1 MKDSTDHAISAT
13 RPVAILGRACRLPG
27 ARSVDQFWRLL
38 LDGRCAIG
46 AIGRDR
52 WQTER
57 YHHPRPGV
65 PGKSYTFAAGLI
77 EGVWAFDATAFGI
90 SPREAVQMDPQQ
102 RLALMLTSEA
112 LEDAGLPPSVL
123 RGERVGVYAGASS
136 LDHGNLRLF
145 DTAGIDGAT
154 MTGNSLALI
163 ANRVSHAFD
172 FRGESLTIDTAC
184 SASLVALHHAVGAL
198 RRGDI
203 SLAVVIGV
211 NVLLSPLPFIGFS
224 AARML
229 SPKGI
234 CHPFGAEAAGYVR
247 GEGAVAL
254 ILARSDD
261 ALARRGHHGE
271 IIATGV
277 NADGHTF
284 GVAQPCAASQATLL
298 RAVHSKAGIAPDDL
312 AFVEAHGTGTRAGD
326 AAEAMALGEAV
337 AGWRSRPL
345 PIGSLKGNIGH
356 LEPAAGLAG
365 VLKASLAL
373 ERGVYPPTLSGHSL
387 NPDIPF
393 EGLNLSVTRQAVPL
407 NDGAGGVAG
416 VSAFGFGGANA
427 HVVIA
432 RGTRGEAGTAAP
444 RSGSS
449 PARSD
454 VAGKPLGMAGLLCFT
469 ARCGGALAAMAER
482 CHSIIDE
489 AGEDPAH
496 LAAALAHRRDLM
508 EERAAILTGDDTGLK
523 AALAAAAQQAPHPAL
538 ARGRAIAPAA
548 KTALVFSG
556 NGAQWAGMGIVAYQS
571 NPAFA
576 LAFDTVSRHVH
587 ALGGPDL
594 VEAMSDAALSERL
607 CQAAIAQPLLFAIEA
622 ALADCLVG
630 MGLKVAAVIGHSVGE
645 VAAAYASGA
654 LTLDDAARLIIE
666 RSRHQEP
673 SRGTGTI
680 AAVQLSPEATETI
693 LREHGFKD
701 VCIAAFNSPQSVTV
715 SGSHE
720 GIRRFHGIVS
730 SAEVRCK
737 ILDID
742 YPFHSPAMDPCRDAL
757 VASLS
762 CLKPTRSRVPFVST
776 VTGEVCE
783 GASLD
788 AGYWWRNV
796 REPVLFSA
804 AVEAAS
810 RLGCD
815 IFLEVG
821 PRPILLKYLNEC
833 LAGSERPSAVLA
845 TLGRQDSAAADPV
858 RMSLA
863 RAFVNGAALDIP
875 RAFGEDPAGEIA
887 LPAYPWQ
894 VSEFRIAQT
903 GEAYPG
909 AGGAQEPP
917 CHPLIG
923 VQAIAGAPVW
933 RCHLDAETLPWLN
946 DHKLAG
952 RTTLPGAALAEMA
965 AAAAC
970 KWLGSQAV
978 EIGDLDIALPLI
990 LRQGECREV
999 EVRLLP
1005 ESARIVILSRPRL
1018 AGEAWETHATCRFR
1032 ALSDTQA
1039 QPVPAG
1045 PANVPVP
1052 AEDHPCYARLAKAG
1066 LDYGP
1071 AFRRLGHAETGPGG
1085 EFMGG
1090 EIRASLKP
1098 AGADLHPAH
1107 AFDPTALDAALHA
1120 LACLPDDALRR
1131 AGEAF
1136 VPVRMA
1142 TLRLY
1147 RPQAQA
1153 HAARLRVTA
1162 RTPLSMTVDLVLTD
1176 EAGHAFLSVEGLRL
1190 QAASLVPALHLD
1202 EMALTW
1208 RTKPVGLPG
1217 RAGTVDSG
1225 RMRAALELAIE
1236 RVRGHC
1242 GETEAAREA
1251 RLLLEAGAHRLAFNV
1266 LRSLAD
1272 GDGRL
1277 DPAALRRTGRLHD
1290 ARAGYLEALAHR
1302 LAAAG
1307 VVTFENSGY
1316 RIVQDPALPALDAIL
1331 KTVIADHPEW
1341 GADCVIL
1348 SHASTILPGCL
1359 QSPPVHGVFMA
1370 ATREQVV
1377 REGPRHARRRQALV
1391 AALSAVAES
1400 RGNGDP
1406 LRVAQLDAHDPF
1418 LALALRPHWQNGT
1431 LTLCLHPGSPAAG
1444 HRLRYALPPSPNL
1457 DVRAYQSLDKAMAG
1471 PASPFDIV
1479 CLLSDPSSDAAAD
1492 GLAALAGRM
1501 LHGGGLFLLSPAP
1514 DSLLLEI
1521 ALGLEAG
1528 WFPENAT
1535 VEAAA
1540 PRRAA
1545 ALWRRALA
1553 RSGFAPP
1560 EHMACEDI
1568 LLPAICLKTATAAS
1582 PASSVHPGESRA
1594 RVLAPSGRLAF
1605 AAAIRDRL
1613 REHGFDAGMAAM
1625 DGLDTGAAQ
1634 PAPPHGTASSGGHA
1648 IVLLDPAHDDG
1659 TASETISRCLTRLQ
1673 SVLAMPD
1680 APRHV
1685 WICIEGG
1692 LDHLIPETCLD
1703 PAAAALWAAARAVAN
1718 EAPRHQVRLVDF
1730 DHALSDAEKAE
1741 RLASWIAAPGEET
1754 ELRLGR
1760 TGALCPSVL
1769 AGSHALRDE
1778 PGGTRDGETAA
1789 RLILAKPASANRVRL
1804 KTIDR
1809 RAPAPGEVE
1818 IAVAAAGLNF
1828 RDVMWATGSLPEEA
1842 MEDGFAGA
1850 SIGFECAGT
1859 VARLGD
1865 GVADLAVGDRVAA
1878 MAPSAISSHVIAQRC
1893 AVVKLPPDMPLCA
1906 AATMPTAFVTA
1917 HHALVR
1923 LARIER
1929 GEWLLIHGAA
1939 GGVGLAALQI
1949 AKARGARVIATAG
1962 APEKRSLL
1970 GTLGAEH
1977 VLNSRTLAFAD
1988 EVRALT
1994 GGVDVVLNSLSGE
2007 AMEQS
2012 LRLLKPFGRF
2022 IELGKRDVFAGTMVS
2037 LRPLRR
2043 NVSYFAVDADQLLS
2057 ARPESARELL
2067 GDILAEME
2075 SGRYTALPY
2084 RVFPAAEAGQAI
2096 RLMQQSGHVGKIVVA
2111 APAPQDCPGE
2121 RTDAR
2126 FAPCPEGIHIIM
2138 GGLGGVGARLGEWL
2152 ADLGAR
2158 HIVLAGRSG
2167 NAQPDAE
2174 ATLAALRQRPIRVR
2188 LEACDVT
2195 DTAALDAFLVRL
2207 RAEGPITGI
2216 IHAAM
2221 ALDDAP
2227 FLHLRDERITAVL
2240 RPKIEGATHLD
2251 RLTRADRLD
2260 YFVMLSSLS
2269 AMIGNPGQ
2277 VPYAA
2282 ANAYLE
2288 ALAERRRREGL
2299 PALAIGF
2306 GAIADAGYLK
2316 RNPAVA
2322 ETLARR
2328 TGGRALAIAEVC
2340 GALGELL
2347 AQGMRAPA
2355 SVTVARLA
2363 GHDASAMP
2371 AVLATPPFESVQR
2384 LVREAENGA
2393 EAPRDCLAEMISG
2406 ISESEA
2412 CETAARLIAAEVASI
2427 LRLPAESIDR
2437 RRTLG
2442 ELGMDSL
2449 MMVEFQLAMERR
2461 LGLDVSHLAGT
2472 PSHTIDAIASRL
2484 VRRIRSST
2492 QKDRSRDAD
2501 LIGTLS
2507 DIHIVPGGDDGAAL
2521 SLAAQ
2526 SPKRPALEESL
2537 AS

>member
-13 RPVAILGRACRLPG
+13 RSVAILGWACRLPG
-27 ARSVDQFWRLL
+27 ARRVDEFWRVLL
-38 LDGRCAIG
+38 KGRCAIG
-46 AIGRDR
+46 AIGLDR

-57 YHHPRPGV
+57 FYHPRPGV
-65 PGKSYTFAAGLI
+65 SGKSYTFAAGLI
-77 EGVWAFDATAFGI
+77 ENIWAFDATAFGI

-102 RLALMLTSEA
+102 RLALMLAFEA
-112 LEDAGLPPSVL
+112 LEDAGLAPSAL

-145 DTAGIDGAT
+145 DAAGIDGAT
-154 MTGNSLALI
+154 MTGNSLALV

-172 FRGESLTIDTAC
+172 FRGESLAIDTAC

-198 RRGDI
+198 RRGDV

-247 GEGAVAL
+247 GEGGVAL
-254 ILARSDD
+254 ILARSDE
-261 ALARRGHHGE
+261 ARARRSHHGE

-284 GVAQPCAASQATLL
+284 GIAQPCAASQATLL
-298 RAVHSKAGIAPDDL
+298 RAVHAKGGIAPDDL
-312 AFVEAHGTGTRAGD
+312 AFIEAHGTGTQAGD
-326 AAEAMALGEAV
+326 AAEAEALGVAV

-373 ERGVYPPTLSGHSL
+373 EHGLYPPTLSGRSL

-393 EGLNLSVTRQAVPL
+393 KALNLHVAQEAVRL
-407 NDGAGGVAG
+407 TEADGVLAGI
-416 VSAFGFGGANA
+416 SAFGFGGANA

-432 RGTRGEAGTAAP
+432 RGTRGEPGSAAP

-449 PARSD
+449 PAGSD
-454 VAGKPLGMAGLLCFT
+454 LPGKPSGIARLLCFT
-469 ARCGGALAAMAER
+469 ARCGGALAAMAHR
-482 CHSIIDE
+482 HHTIIDDE
-489 AGEDPAH
+489 GEDPAR

-508 EERAAILTGDDTGLK
+508 EERVAILTGDDAALK
-523 AALAAAAQQAPHPAL
+523 AALVAAAQQAPHPAL

-556 NGAQWAGMGIVAYQS
+556 NGAQWAGMGIVAYES
-571 NPAFA
+571 NQAFA
-576 LAFDTVSRHVH
+576 LAFDTVSRHIQ

-594 VEAMSDAALSERL
+594 VEAMRDAALSERL

-622 ALADCLVG
+622 ALTDCLVG

-654 LTLDDAARLIIE
+654 LTLDDAAQLIIE

-673 SRGTGTI
+673 SRGAGTI
-680 AAVQLSPEATETI
+680 AAAQLSPDAAETI

-730 SAEVRCK
+730 SAAVRCK

-742 YPFHSPAMDPCRDAL
+742 YPFHSPAMDPCRDPL
-757 VASLS
+757 IASLS
-762 CLKPTRSRVPFVST
+762 CLKPTRSQVPFVST
-776 VTGEVCE
+776 VTGKVCE
-783 GASLD
+783 GTSLD

-810 RLGCD
+810 RLGCEV
-815 IFLEVG
+815 FLEVG

-845 TLGRQDSAAADPV
+845 TLGWQDSAAADPV

-863 RAFVNGAALDIP
+863 RAFVNGAALDIT

-887 LPAYPWQ
+887 LPEYPWQ
-894 VSEFRIAQT
+894 LSEFRIAQT

-909 AGGAQEPP
+909 AGGGREPP

-933 RCHLDAETLPWLN
+933 RCHLDAETLPWLG

-952 RTTLPGAALAEMA
+952 RTTLPAAALAEMA
-965 AAAAC
+965 TAAAC
-970 KWLGSQAV
+970 GWLESQAV
-978 EIGDLDIALPLI
+978 EIGDLDITLPLI
-990 LRQGECREV
+990 FRQGECREV
-999 EVRLLP
+999 EVRLAP
-1005 ESARIVILSRPRL
+1005 ESGRVVILSRPRL
-1018 AGEAWETHATCRFR
+1018 AGAAWETHATCRFR
-1032 ALSDTQA
+1032 ALSNTQA
-1039 QPVPAG
+1039 QPAPAG
-1045 PANVPVP
+1045 LVNIPLP

-1071 AFRRLGHAETGPGG
+1071 AFRRLGHAQTEPGG
-1085 EFMGG
+1085 EIMGG
-1090 EIRASLKP
+1090 EVRASLKP
-1098 AGADLHPAH
+1098 ASTDVHPAH
-1107 AFDPTALDAALHA
+1107 LFDPIALDAALHA
-1120 LACLPDDALRR
+1120 LACLPDAALQN
-1131 AGEAF
+1131 AGAAF

-1142 TLRLY
+1142 SLRLY
-1147 RPQAQA
+1147 RPRLRA
-1153 HAARLRVTA
+1153 HAARLRIA
-1162 RTPLSMTVDLVLTD
+1162 GRTPRSMTVDLVLTD
-1176 EAGHAFLSVEGLRL
+1176 EAGHVFLSVEGLRL
-1190 QAASLVPALHLD
+1190 QAARLLPALNLE

-1208 RTKPVGLPG
+1208 RAKPVGLPG
-1217 RAGTVDSG
+1217 RARKVDTD
-1225 RMRAALELAIE
+1225 RMRAVLDHAMQRA
-1236 RVRGHC
+1236 RGHC
-1242 GETEAAREA
+1242 GETEKAREA
-1251 RLLLEAGAHRLAFNV
+1251 RLLLEAGAHRLAFDV

-1272 GDGRL
+1272 RDGRL
-1277 DPAALRRTGRLHD
+1277 DPAALRRTDRLHD

-1307 VVTFENSGY
+1307 VVTLDNRGY
-1316 RIVQDPALPALDAIL
+1316 CIAQDPALPALDAIL
-1331 KTVIADHPEW
+1331 RTVIADHPEW
-1341 GADCVIL
+1341 VADCVVL
-1348 SHASTILPGCL
+1348 SHAAAVLPLCL
-1359 QSPPVHGVFMA
+1359 PSPPEHGIFMA
-1370 ATREQVV
+1370 TTREHVV

-1391 AALSAVAES
+1391 AAISALAES

-1406 LRVAQLDAHDPF
+1406 LRVAQVDAHDAS

-1431 LTLCLHPGSPAAG
+1431 LTLCLHPGSPAAE
-1444 HRLRYALPPSPNL
+1444 HRLRDALPPSPHL
-1457 DVRAYQSLDKAMAG
+1457 DIKGYLCLDQAVPG
-1471 PASPFDIV
+1471 LASPFDIV

-1492 GLAALAGRM
+1492 GLAALAARM
-1501 LHGGGLFLLSPAP
+1501 LRAGGLFLLSPTP
-1514 DSLLLEI
+1514 DSVLLEV
-1521 ALGLEAG
+1521 ALGLEVG
-1528 WFPENAT
+1528 WFPETAT
-1535 VEAAA
+1535 VRAA
-1540 PRRAA
+1540 PGSASAMWRT
-1545 ALWRRALA
+1545 ALG
-1553 RSGFAPP
+1553 RSGFTLP
-1560 EHMACEDI
+1560 EGTACADI
-1568 LLPAICLKTATAAS
+1568 LLPAMCPETVTAAS
-1582 PASSVHPGESRA
+1582 PALSVHPGERGA
-1594 RVLAPSGRLAF
+1594 RVLAHAGQWPL

-1613 REHGFDAGMAAM
+1613 RERGFDADLAAM
-1625 DGLDTGAAQ
+1625 DGLDIRAAP
-1634 PAPPHGTASSGGHA
+1634 PAPPLDAASNGGHA
-1648 IVLLDPAHDDG
+1648 IVLLDPTRDG
-1659 TASETISRCLTRLQ
+1659 CTASETVSRCLARLQ
-1673 SVLAMPD
+1673 SVLTMPD
-1680 APRHV
+1680 ALRHV

-1692 LDHLIPETCLD
+1692 LDHLIAGTCLD

-1718 EAPRHQVRLVDF
+1718 EAPRNRIRLVDF
-1730 DHALSDAEKAE
+1730 DHGLSDAEKAE
-1741 RLASWIAAPGEET
+1741 RLAAWIAEPGEET

-1760 TGALCPSVL
+1760 TGALRPSVL
-1769 AGSHALRDE
+1769 AGSPTLQDE
-1778 PGGTRDGETAA
+1778 PGRTRDRETGACLTLAA
-1789 RLILAKPASANRVRL
+1789 PGSTNRVHL

-1859 VARLGD
+1859 VTRLGD
-1865 GVADLAVGDRVAA
+1865 GVADIAVGDRVAA
-1878 MAPSAISSHVIAQRC
+1878 MAPSAISSHVLAQRC
-1893 AVVKLPPDMPLCA
+1893 ALVKLPPDMPLSA

-1970 GTLGAEH
+1970 STLGAEH
-1977 VLNSRTLAFAD
+1977 VLNSRTPAFAD
-1988 EVRALT
+1988 EIRALT

-2022 IELGKRDVFAGTMVS
+2022 IELGKRDFFAGTMVS

-2057 ARPESARELL
+2057 ARPECARELFS
-2067 GDILAEME
+2067 DILAEIKKG
-2075 SGRYTALPY
+2075 SYTALPY
-2084 RVFPAAEAGQAI
+2084 RVFPAAEVGHAI
-2096 RLMQQSGHVGKIVVA
+2096 RLMQQSGHMGKIVIA
-2111 APAPQDCPGE
+2111 APAPQDCPCE
-2121 RTDAR
+2121 RTDVR
-2126 FAPCPEGIHIIM
+2126 FAPCPEGIHIII
-2138 GGLGGVGARLGEWL
+2138 GGLGGVGVSLGEWL
-2152 ADLGAR
+2152 ADLGA
-2158 HIVLAGRSG
+2158 HHVVLAGRSG

-2174 ATLAALRQRPIRVR
+2174 ATLAALRQRPIRVQ

-2195 DTAALDAFLVRL
+2195 DAAALDALLVRL

-2227 FLHLRDERITAVL
+2227 FLHLTGERITAIL
-2240 RPKIEGATHLD
+2240 RPKIDGASHLD

-2328 TGGRALAIAEVC
+2328 TGGRALTIAEVC
-2340 GALGELL
+2340 AALGELL

-2363 GHDASAMP
+2363 GHDASALS

-2384 LVREAENGA
+2384 LVRDAENGA
-2393 EAPRDCLAEMISG
+2393 EMPRDCLAETISAM
-2406 ISESEA
+2406 SESEA
-2412 CETAARLIAAEVASI
+2412 CETAARLIAAEVAAV
-2427 LRLPAESIDR
+2427 LRLPAESINR
-2437 RRTLG
+2437 SRPLG

-2449 MMVEFQLAMERR
+2449 MMVEFQLAAEQR
-2461 LGLDVSHLAGT
+2461 LGLDMFHLAGA
-2472 PSHTIDAIASRL
+2472 PGLTIETIAARL
-2484 VRRIRSST
+2484 VRRIRCGAE
-2492 QKDRSRDAD
+2492 QHRSRDAD
-2501 LIGTLS
+2501 LIRTLS
-2507 DIHIVPGGDDGAAL
+2507 DIHIVPGGDDV
-2521 SLAAQ
+2521 SSRVAAQ
-2526 SPKRPALEESL
+2526 SPRQPALQESL
-2537 AS
+2537 AP